1 MHCLFSYLF
10 HVIHIPAHPTYFH
23 PFQNWYSY
31 QFTCLQVLEFL
42 KSRQRCVDLL
52 LQHLETSA
60 IMDLILKLVTQVE
73 GSDMRQN
80 ILNVRCFFVK
90 IILIIIHQ
98 NV

>member
-1 MHCLFSYLF
+1 MLSVYLS
-10 HVIHIPAHPTYFH
+10 ILYFH
-23 PFQNWYSY
+23 LFQNWYSY

-60 IMDLILKLVTQVE
+60 IMDLVLKLVTQVE

-80 ILNVRCFFVK
+80 ILNVRFLYTDSN
-90 IILIIIHQ
+90 ILPYLLYLLIY
-98 NV
+98 

>member
-1 MHCLFSYLF
+1 MPILSY
-10 HVIHIPAHPTYFH
+10 PYY
-23 PFQNWYSY
+23 QNWYSY

-42 KSRQRCVDLL
+42 KSRQHCVDLL

-80 ILNVRCFFVK
+80 ILNVRNDFLL
-90 IILIIIHQ
+90 IYINILLYYM
-98 NV
+98 